1 MDYIHKY
8 EDITNATKLKYVF
21 DTQFP
26 NNLKPIEYYHK
37 KLIKECSNQY
47 IYKEYSEFQKL
58 KFKNSNLEKLLIKY
72 GYDDG
77 SW

>member
-1 MDYIHKY
+1 MLL
-8 EDITNATKLKYVF
+8 NLNLFF

-26 NNLKPIEYYHK
+26 NNLKPIEYYQFKIK
-37 KLIKECSNQY
+37 KTPNQH
-47 IYKEYSEFQKL
+47 IYKEYLEFQKL
-58 KFKNSNLEKLLIKY
+58 KFKNSYLEKLLIKY